1 MGGAQGGAGSG
12 GASSQ
17 PLSALH
23 ASPHQRL
30 GEPTSHNNNNNNNN
44 RESSSQGPG
53 LSRTAVGGVSSDS
66 HSYHGDLTIAEA
78 LDESSWDEE
87 DDT

>member
-30 GEPTSHNNNNNNNN
+30 GEPTNHSNNNNNN
-44 RESSSQGPG
+44 RELSSQGPE
-53 LSRTAVGGVSSDS
+53 LSRTVGGVSGDS

-87 DDT
+87 DDA